1 MTAAGTRADG
11 VARFREYLREHN
23 HPVTPQRLRV
33 AEAVFG
39 THRHVT
45 AEEIRRRLATEG
57 DPVGKAT
64 VYRTLDLLRRAGMV
78 LEHDFGEGV
87 RRYEPRRTR
96 PRHAHLVCTT
106 CGKVIEFVT
115 EDVER
120 IVREV
125 AALHDFEPTHHR
137 MEVYGTC
144 EECRAR

>member
-1 MTAAGTRADG
+1 MTAAGPEPDG

-45 AEEIRRRLATEG
+45 AEEIRLRLEAEG
-57 DPVGKAT
+57 EPVGKAT
-64 VYRTLDLLRRAGMV
+64 VYRTLDLLHRAGMV
-78 LEHDFGEGV
+78 LEHDFGERI
-87 RRYEPRRTR
+87 RRYEARRTR
-96 PRHAHLVCTT
+96 PRHEHLVCTT

-115 EDVER
+115 GDVER

-125 AALHDFEPTHHR
+125 AGLHEFEPTHHR